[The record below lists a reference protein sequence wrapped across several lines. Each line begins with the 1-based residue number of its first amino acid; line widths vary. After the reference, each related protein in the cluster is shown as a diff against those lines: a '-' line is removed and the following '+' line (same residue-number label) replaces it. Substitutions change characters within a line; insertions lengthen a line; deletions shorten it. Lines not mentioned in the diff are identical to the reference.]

1 MQSFPLAQEYLVQRI
16 RDKIIALKPSDME
29 EICFRG
35 IISGVL
41 GMQEKDF
48 EKKNWKGQPKTYPIA
63 CFLIESQLIKD
74 LRIKYNI
81 LTSAR
86 NDLAHANGALPYK
99 KLIADSK
106 SIIECLTI
114 LNKGI
119 DGLDISEIKYPSSP
133 LFLNLSNH
141 PSSAWSDEQLAAA
154 RQYGEV
160 KDMEFPA
167 IGPDAD
173 EAAIVALAEEYE
185 KKIMDL
191 AKNKHLTVHIM
202 GEMTFTFCLVE
213 RLKRKGIDC
222 VASTTNRQV
231 EERDGQKVSTFQFVR
246 FRNY

>member
-1 MQSFPLAQEYLVQRI
+1 MAKQVITHDE
-16 RDKIIALKPSDME
+16 
-29 EICFRG
+29 
-35 IISGVL
+35 
-41 GMQEKDF
+41 
-48 EKKNWKGQPKTYPIA
+48 
-63 CFLIESQLIKD
+63 
-74 LRIKYNI
+74 
-81 LTSAR
+81 
-86 NDLAHANGALPYK
+86 
-99 KLIADSK
+99 
-106 SIIECLTI
+106 
-114 LNKGI
+114 
-119 DGLDISEIKYPSSP
+119 

-231 EERDGQKVSTFQFVR
+231 EERDGQKLSTFQFVR